1 MQLALWKCWC
11 VAIWCGFEYDF
22 AGNEKPSWK
31 IEEVVESSKGWFT
44 IWKLKLSLELK
55 STPIINPIVKVVA
68 DMVCLE
74 YFFLFSYSALQL
86 KFQLWQENVQT
97 PFRPIQGT
105 YTNIS
110 TEMVAPLQ
118 GWVCVLKYFCA
129 DNLNIFVVE
138 NMGSAAGPK
147 RERNIRIFA
156 ALAPTRN
163 S

>member
-1 MQLALWKCWC
+1 MQPALWKCLC
-11 VAIWCGFEYDF
+11 VAIWCGWIGFCWE
-22 AGNEKPSWK
+22 WK
-31 IEEVVESSKGWFT
+31 AVLENWRSGRKLEGLVYNLKVEA
-44 IWKLKLSLELK
+44 KLR
-55 STPIINPIVKVVA
+55 IKV
-68 DMVCLE
+68 DPHYQPHCQSCCWHGLFGI
-74 YFFLFSYSALQL
+74 FFPLFLQCTAT
-86 KFQLWQENVQT
+86 EIPAMTRNVQT

-105 YTNIS
+105 NIF
-110 TEMVAPLQ
+110 TEMVALLQ